1 MKKQLKY
8 ANIISKLSVQQ
19 KADLMTGRDFWST
32 LNIDELGIPSAY
44 LSDGPHGLR
53 KQAAAADHLGLN
65 PSIPA
70 TCYPT
75 AATMANSWDTEL
87 GEKLGVEL
95 PITEAVYDVCFSQT
109 AQTGEEWHK
118 LCMDR
123 IAQLFSRD
131 TKFEF

>member
-1 MKKQLKY
+1 MKKELKH
-8 ANIISKLSVQQ
+8 ADIIAKLSARQ

-70 TCYPT
+70 TCFPT

-87 GEKLGVEL
+87 G
-95 PITEAVYDVCFSQT
+95 
-109 AQTGEEWHK
+109 
-118 LCMDR
+118 
-123 IAQLFSRD
+123 
-131 TKFEF
+131 